1 MAQYKVTTMRTNT
14 HGFGPP
20 TSALAVLV
28 SSLVFLAAIF
38 AREMLGYLPAS
49 SALVASAASAGAGAG
64 FGMEDV
70 YGWLIG
76 ASGNG

>member
-1 MAQYKVTTMRTNT
+1 MRTNT
-14 HGFGPP
+14 HGAGPA
-20 TSALAVLV
+20 TSALDVSV

-49 SALVASAASAGAGAG
+49 SALVASAASAGAGAVV
-64 FGMEDV
+64 GMEV
-70 YGWLIG
+70 VKGWLIG